1 VNAGGSGNAA
11 GTVVVI
17 GGSSGIGLAV
27 ARRSLADGATV
38 VIAGRSRQRLDAACA
53 ELAQTEM
60 AQAGPGQAGPD
71 AAPLSAYPADIGDL
85 AQVTRLF
92 EQVGTLSH
100 LVVTAADLPYGPAVS
115 LSEDSMVRAVR
126 SKILGPLFAAQQA
139 APRITTPGSITFTSG
154 VAASRPAPGGAL
166 AATVNGAL
174 EAMVRALALELAPI
188 RVNAVSPGWVDTP
201 VWNHL
206 ATPDVKNARLA
217 GLAARLPARRLG
229 RPEDIAN
236 AVAFLIADDFVTGT
250 VLHAEGAQIL
260 V

>member
-1 VNAGGSGNAA
+1 VKAD
-11 GTVVVI
+11 GTIVVI

-27 ARRSLADGATV
+27 ARRSLDDGATV
-38 VIAGRSRQRLDAACA
+38 VIAGRSQQRLDAARA
-53 ELAQTEM
+53 DLARIGPP
-60 AQAGPGQAGPD
+60 AGR
-71 AAPLSAYPADIGDL
+71 LSAHPVDIGDP

-92 EQVGTLSH
+92 ERAGTLSH
-100 LVVTAADLPYGPAVS
+100 LVVTAADLPYGPVVS

-139 APRITTPGSITFTSG
+139 APRITKPGSITFTSG
-154 VAASRPAPGGAL
+154 IAASRPAPGGAL

-174 EAMVRALALELAPI
+174 ESMVLALALELAPI

-201 VWNHL
+201 VWDRL
-206 ATPDVKNARLA
+206 ATPDVKNARMA
-217 GLAARLPARRLG
+217 DLAARLPARRLG

-236 AVAFLIADDFVTGT
+236 AVAFLIADNFVTGT
-250 VLHAEGAQIL
+250 VLHAEGAQVL

>member
-1 VNAGGSGNAA
+1 MKAD
-11 GTVVVI
+11 GTIVVI

-27 ARRSLADGATV
+27 ARRSLDDGATV
-38 VIAGRSRQRLDAACA
+38 VIAGRSQQRLDAACA
-53 ELAQTEM
+53 DLDRTGLP
-60 AQAGPGQAGPD
+60 AGRM
-71 AAPLSAYPADIGDL
+71 SAHPVDIGDP

-92 EQVGTLSH
+92 DRVGTLSH
-100 LVVTAADLPYGPAVS
+100 LVVTAADLPYGPVVS

-139 APRITTPGSITFTSG
+139 APRITKPGSITFTSG
-154 VAASRPAPGGAL
+154 IAASRPAPGGAL

-174 EAMVRALALELAPI
+174 ESMVLALALELAPI

-201 VWNHL
+201 VWDRL
-206 ATPDVKNARLA
+206 AAPDVKDARLA
-217 GLAARLPARRLG
+217 DLAARLPARRLG

-236 AVAFLIADDFVTGT
+236 AVAFLMADSFVTGT
-250 VLHAEGAQIL
+250 VLHAEGAQVL

>member
-1 VNAGGSGNAA
+1 VKAGG
-11 GTVVVI
+11 TIVVI

-27 ARRSLADGATV
+27 ARRSLDDGATV
-38 VIAGRSRQRLDAACA
+38 VIAGRSQRRLDAARA
-53 ELAQTEM
+53 ELARTGPP
-60 AQAGPGQAGPD
+60 AGR
-71 AAPLSAYPADIGDL
+71 LSAHPVDIGDP
-85 AQVTRLF
+85 AQVARLF
-92 EQVGTLSH
+92 ERVGTLSH

-115 LSEDSMVRAVR
+115 LSEDSILRAVR

-139 APRITTPGSITFTSG
+139 APRITKPGSITFTSG

-174 EAMVRALALELAPI
+174 ESMVLALALELAPI

-201 VWNHL
+201 VWDRL
-206 ATPDVKNARLA
+206 ATPDVKNARMA
-217 GLAARLPARRLG
+217 DLAARLPARRLG

-236 AVAFLIADDFVTGT
+236 AVAFLIADTFVTGT
-250 VLHAEGAQIL
+250 VLHAEGAQVL

>member
-1 VNAGGSGNAA
+1 MNAD
-11 GTVVVI
+11 GTIVVI

-27 ARRSLADGATV
+27 ARRSLDDGATV
-38 VIAGRSRQRLDAACA
+38 VIAGRSQQRLDAARA
-53 ELAQTEM
+53 DLARTGPP
-60 AQAGPGQAGPD
+60 AGR
-71 AAPLSAYPADIGDL
+71 LSAHPVDIGDP

-92 EQVGTLSH
+92 DRVGTLSH
-100 LVVTAADLPYGPAVS
+100 LVVTAADLPYGPVVS

-139 APRITTPGSITFTSG
+139 APRITKPGSITFTSG
-154 VAASRPAPGGAL
+154 IAASRPAPGGAL

-174 EAMVRALALELAPI
+174 ESMVLALALELAPI

-201 VWNHL
+201 VWDRL

-217 GLAARLPARRLG
+217 DLAARLPARRLG

-236 AVAFLIADDFVTGT
+236 AVAFLIADTFVTGT
-250 VLHAEGAQIL
+250 VLHAEGAQVL

>member
-1 VNAGGSGNAA
+1 MKAD
-11 GTVVVI
+11 GTIVVI

-27 ARRSLADGATV
+27 ARRSLDDGATV
-38 VIAGRSRQRLDAACA
+38 VIAGRSQQRLDAARA
-53 ELAQTEM
+53 DLARTGPP
-60 AQAGPGQAGPD
+60 AGR
-71 AAPLSAYPADIGDL
+71 LSAHPVDIGDP

-92 EQVGTLSH
+92 ERVGTLSH
-100 LVVTAADLPYGPAVS
+100 LVVTAADLPYGPVVS

-139 APRITTPGSITFTSG
+139 APRITKPGSITFTSG
-154 VAASRPAPGGAL
+154 IAASRPAPGGAL

-174 EAMVRALALELAPI
+174 ESMVLALALELAPI

-201 VWNHL
+201 VWDRL
-206 ATPDVKNARLA
+206 ATPDVKNARMA
-217 GLAARLPARRLG
+217 DLAARLPARRLG

-236 AVAFLIADDFVTGT
+236 AVAFLIADNFVTGT
-250 VLHAEGAQIL
+250 VLHAEGAQVL

>member
-1 VNAGGSGNAA
+1 MNAD

-27 ARRSLADGATV
+27 ARRSLTDGATV
-38 VIAGRSRQRLDAACA
+38 VIAGRSQQRLDAALA
-53 ELAQTEM
+53 ELTQTELAQS
-60 AQAGPGQAGPD
+60 GPD
-71 AAPLSAYPADIGDL
+71 AGRLSAHPADIGDL

-92 EQVGTLSH
+92 ERIGTLSH

-139 APRITTPGSITFTSG
+139 ALRITTPGSITFTSG
-154 VAASRPAPGGAL
+154 IAASRPAPGGAL

-201 VWNHL
+201 GWDKL
-206 ATPDVKNARLA
+206 ATPDIKNARMA
-217 GLAARLPARRLG
+217 DLAARLPARRLG

-236 AVAFLIADDFVTGT
+236 AVAFLITDSFVTGT

>member
-1 VNAGGSGNAA
+1 MNADA
-11 GTVVVI
+11 TIVVI

-38 VIAGRSRQRLDAACA
+38 VIAGRSQQRLDAARA
-53 ELAQTEM
+53 ELARAEP
-60 AQAGPGQAGPD
+60 ARAGLARTGADAGR
-71 AAPLSAYPADIGDL
+71 LSAYPADIGDL

-92 EQVGTLSH
+92 ERVGTLSH
-100 LVVTAADLPYGPAVS
+100 LVVTAADLPYGAAVS

-126 SKILGPLFAAQQA
+126 SKILGPLFAAQQT
-139 APRITTPGSITFTSG
+139 APRIMTPGSITFTSG

-174 EAMVRALALELAPI
+174 ESMVRALALELAPI

-201 VWNHL
+201 VWDQL
-206 ATPDVKNARLA
+206 ATPDVKNARMA
-217 GLAARLPARRLG
+217 DLAARLPARRLG
-229 RPEDIAN
+229 RPGDIAN